1 MNLGSHPA
9 WQPVSCLF
17 VPKIAV
23 SAMVLADGRFGYGL
37 SSVYRVTPAVC
48 SAVEEWSKIAG
59 CLSVLR
65 WLSVCV
71 CACVCVCVWDFRPC
85 RRGLVLRFASTISR
99 AGAAV
104 SLVVGC
110 LAEQEHAYRVEHP
123 RSERLGEDV
132 SQLAGGHDVEH
143 GDGLVGDLLAEEVD
157 LGGDMLHPFG
167 RAVAIG

>member
-59 CLSVLR
+59 CLSVWELI
-65 WLSVCV
+65 CV
-71 CACVCVCVWDFRPC
+71 CECVCGTFRPC

>member
-1 MNLGSHPA
+1 MLKTTLRRINISFELCHVWVCRLCMKLGFHPA
-9 WQPVSCLF
+9 WHPVSCLF

-71 CACVCVCVWDFRPC
+71 CACVCVCGTFGPAGAAWSSVSHLP
-85 RRGLVLRFASTISR
+85 LVEPERQYPLWSAASR
-99 AGAAV
+99 AGTRV
-104 SLVVGC
+104 SRGT
-110 LAEQEHAYRVEHP
+110 P
-123 RSERLGEDV
+123 PERE
-132 SQLAGGHDVEH
+132 AW
-143 GDGLVGDLLAEEVD
+143 
-157 LGGDMLHPFG
+157 
-167 RAVAIG
+167 